1 MAPASEATYPGR
13 NGRIAFNGLHM
24 VGGQQLLQTEAIWPD
39 GSGRRVL
46 GEYGF
51 PSWAASGRS
60 LAALAFP
67 PGELADVVFAGRS
80 GRVIGRAPLPDTL
93 PCGWRGGCSKDGP
106 RELRGFMLT
115 APALSPDGRTVAF
128 VQQSFDPAPPGT
140 IQIRWIWTVRTDGS
154 KLRRLALGDWPHWT
168 PNGRRIVFQRFDAF
182 GSIRSIASMRRDGT
196 DRRRVL
202 WTAQDETLLD
212 VSPDGQRVLWRG
224 NGNSAKGPQRWG
236 LYTSDL
242 RGHHIHLVH
251 RSPPYPSD
259 GCWSPDGKSIVFSRQ
274 GPGGAT
280 WIIPAAGGH
289 KRRLLDQPRAGLAW
303 QPLPPETNR

>member
-1 MAPASEATYPGR
+1 
-13 NGRIAFNGLHM
+13 
-24 VGGQQLLQTEAIWPD
+24 
-39 GSGRRVL
+39 
-46 GEYGF
+46 
-51 PSWAASGRS
+51 
-60 LAALAFP
+60 
-67 PGELADVVFAGRS
+67 
-80 GRVIGRAPLPDTL
+80 
-93 PCGWRGGCSKDGP
+93 
-106 RELRGFMLT
+106 MLT

-224 NGNSAKGPQRWG
+224 NGNSPKGPQRWG

-242 RGHHIHLVH
+242 GGHHIHLVH
-251 RSPPYPSD
+251 RSPPTRPTAAGRPTGRASSSH
-259 GCWSPDGKSIVFSRQ
+259 GRAPAERHGSFPPRAATSGACSISPVQGSPGNHSLPRPTGEYANSMRRTAPAFRNVPR
-274 GPGGAT
+274 GPGPFGSRHSRGRR
-280 WIIPAAGGH
+280 PAW
-289 KRRLLDQPRAGLAW
+289 RQPRR
-303 QPLPPETNR
+303 PLLVRLSSVRPSGTRL

>member
-106 RELRGFMLT
+106 RELRG
-115 APALSPDGRTVAF
+115 
-128 VQQSFDPAPPGT
+128 
-140 IQIRWIWTVRTDGS
+140 
-154 KLRRLALGDWPHWT
+154 
-168 PNGRRIVFQRFDAF
+168 
-182 GSIRSIASMRRDGT
+182 
-196 DRRRVL
+196 
-202 WTAQDETLLD
+202 
-212 VSPDGQRVLWRG
+212 
-224 NGNSAKGPQRWG
+224 
-236 LYTSDL
+236 
-242 RGHHIHLVH
+242 VH
-251 RSPPYPSD
+251 AD
-259 GCWSPDGKSIVFSRQ
+259 C
-274 GPGGAT
+274 A
-280 WIIPAAGGH
+280 
-289 KRRLLDQPRAGLAW
+289 RAV
-303 QPLPPETNR
+303 T